1 MTTDRPRI
9 AHLISEYSAH
19 EAIGRTLTETATRVP
34 GEHHLITTRA
44 HDGGEAFARVH
55 ELGGRIESFPM
66 SGAGRLH
73 AILDELQPDIVHVHA
88 GILGPILAKR
98 SGLGRYP
105 LALTIYA
112 WPGLPGQ
119 AAWKHAGWKALRASN
134 VLPARVAITAATPPS
149 LIRSAIRSLK
159 PLGIL
164 PPEPRVIDRLAGC
177 GAPVEALP
185 SGAPADGRRAR
196 RTPADGSS
204 PTVVFAGRAESVRGI
219 RTLVDAFPAVRDRV
233 PDARLRLLLIPR
245 PELPDLLAHTDRSRV
260 SAFIDVVTEPVP
272 DLLGELAAAQ
282 VGTWPFLADYTTS
295 PPAMAVAEAMAV
307 GLPVVSTPVACVRSV
322 MRPDVDG
329 IAVPP
334 GDIDRLARAIVTLL
348 TDDVAWKRFS
358 TAGHD
363 AVQRLTWDK
372 CADATSAVYQRA
384 AIAEYPAPEFGVSR
398 GAQSAR
404 MLT

>member
-1 MTTDRPRI
+1 MTAKWPRI
-9 AHLISEYSAH
+9 AHLISEFSAH
-19 EAIGRTLTETATRVP
+19 EAIGRTLSETATRVP
-34 GEHHLITTRA
+34 GEHHLITTRV
-44 HDGGEAFARVH
+44 HDGGEAFASIH

-66 SGAGRLH
+66 SGAARMS
-73 AILDELQPDIVHVHA
+73 AILDEIRPDVVHLHA

-112 WPGLPGQ
+112 WPGLPGR

-134 VLPARVAITAATPPS
+134 VLPARVAVTAALPAA
-149 LIRSAIRSLK
+149 LVRSAIRSVK

-164 PPEPRVIDRLAGC
+164 SPDPRVIERLAGC
-177 GAPVEALP
+177 GAPIEALP
-185 SGAPADGRRAR
+185 SGAPADRRRAR
-196 RTPADGSS
+196 RVPAEGSG

-219 RTLVDAFPAVRDRV
+219 RTLVDAFPFVRDRV
-233 PDARLRLLLIPR
+233 PDVRLRLLLIPR
-245 PELPDLLAHTDRSRV
+245 PELADLLIHVDRSR
-260 SAFIDVVTEPVP
+260 AREAIDVVTEPIP

-282 VGTWPFLADYTTS
+282 VGAWPFLADYTTS

-329 IAVPP
+329 IAVAP
-334 GDIDRLARAIVTLL
+334 GDVDGLAHALVNML
-348 TDDVAWKRFS
+348 TDDVAWQQFS

-372 CADATSAVYQRA
+372 CAEATSALYRRA
-384 AIAEYPAPEFGVSR
+384 AAYERPAPEMPLPR
-398 GAQSAR
+398 KAR
-404 MLT
+404 TLT